1 MGVVHACVVF
11 TVSAVHLKA
20 EPHGPCAGPRTVKMV
35 NCLPGL
41 KNNVAALG
49 LGKTLRG
56 RRARRYV
63 VQTTGTRLSQAPDF
77 THLRSVR
84 PASVLISAK
93 KSIFFSGGRKVPFS
107 HRRS

>member
-1 MGVVHACVVF
+1 MGGVHACVVF

-41 KNNVAALG
+41 KNNVTALG

-63 VQTTGTRLSQAPDF
+63 VQTTDTHLSQAPDF
-77 THLRSVR
+77 AQLRSVR

-93 KSIFFSGGRKVPFS
+93 KNEKYPGWTTLVLLAP
-107 HRRS
+107 